1 MPSANDSVWTSK
13 VMLVL
18 DSSISRWM
26 VGVVI
31 MDGWVMV
38 RDEKMR
44 SPPAWTK
51 ALPRGS

>member
-13 VMLVL
+13 VMSVL
-18 DSSISRWM
+18 DSR
-26 VGVVI
+26 
-31 MDGWVMV
+31 DGRCGDHGWLGDGAC
-38 RDEKMR
+38 DEMR